1 MSCAG
6 HSSVRADGKFA
17 EHVLNSAMLTKRDS
31 ISALPK
37 DAAGRGEGEHLEG
50 MCVRLYSLLLQV
62 PHKAVAVYVRE
73 EGNKGHL
80 LRQPYSSAKPHI
92 R

>member
-1 MSCAG
+1 
-6 HSSVRADGKFA
+6 
-17 EHVLNSAMLTKRDS
+17 
-31 ISALPK
+31 
-37 DAAGRGEGEHLEG
+37 